1 MKIHILESDNDNS
14 YKVAIHFATPSGN
27 NTVGMSWKE
36 CALASGIIGSTSLEV
51 GTAPGNI
58 TQAEHDS
65 ITAGDTIEIIR
76 TITPGLESTNAAVVA
91 LANIMINEYQAN
103 MARILKYYGHTITG
117 E

>member
-14 YKVAIHFATPSGN
+14 YKVAIHFATPAGN
-27 NTVGMSWKE
+27 NEVGLSWKD
-36 CALASGIIGSTSLEV
+36 CGLASGITGSTSLEV

-58 TQAEHDS
+58 TQAEYDS

-76 TITPGLESTNAAVVA
+76 SINPGLDPSNATVVDA
-91 LANIMINEYQAN
+91 CNICIGEYEAD
-103 MARILKYYGHTITG
+103 MARILRYYGHTIG